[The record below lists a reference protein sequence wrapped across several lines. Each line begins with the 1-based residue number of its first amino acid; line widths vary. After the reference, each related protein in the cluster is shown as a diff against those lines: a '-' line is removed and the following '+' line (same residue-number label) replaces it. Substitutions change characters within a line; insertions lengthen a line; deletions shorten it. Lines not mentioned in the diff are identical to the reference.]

1 MNKINEFSQETIN
14 KIGYYVYR
22 LIDPRNGQTFYV
34 GKGKGNRVFQ
44 HVLGAIG
51 YYDGVD
57 KKEIDESNDPN
68 KLRIIQEIREAGL
81 NVIHIIQR
89 WNLTEKEAFEVE
101 SALIDAFPGFANI
114 QSGHGSEYGVCNADE
129 LEARLSAK
137 TYDEP
142 LDFKYMIIKVRW
154 WRINEMTDQF
164 GPANARYEATRGC
177 WRISLPDVNKYPYVL
192 SVTDGL
198 VKEVYKV
205 NEWHKKAKERSLQV
219 LSLLKKLG
227 IYLLEKEYLITTPK
241 KEWHRPFLNQ
251 RTSKTRNN
259 NINQFKFQK
268 GQMLVM

>member
-1 MNKINEFSQETIN
+1 MNKINEFSQDTIE

-44 HVLGAIG
+44 HVLCAID

-57 KKEIDESNDPN
+57 KKEIDKDNDPN
-68 KLRIIQEIREAGL
+68 KFRIIQEIRESNL
-81 NVIHIIQR
+81 EVIHVIQR
-89 WNLTEKEAFEVE
+89 WNLTEGEAFQVE
-101 SALIDAFPGFANI
+101 SALIDAFPGLANI

-142 LDFKYMIIKVRW
+142 TDFGYMIIKVKW
-154 WRINEMTDQF
+154 WRINEMTTQF
-164 GPANARYEATRGC
+164 GAQNARYEATRGC
-177 WRISLPDVNKYPYVL
+177 WRIRIPSIKKYPYVL

-205 NEWHKKAKERSLQV
+205 
-219 LSLLKKLG
+219 
-227 IYLLEKEYLITTPK
+227 
-241 KEWHRPFLNQ
+241 KEWHAKGERKEFTGEVAPKEIRDLFIGL
-251 RTSKTRNN
+251 RIPDHYAKKGMASPVLKSKN
-259 NINQFKFQK
+259 
-268 GQMLVM
+268 L

>member
-1 MNKINEFSQETIN
+1 MSDIREFSNDTIG

-22 LIDPRNGQTFYV
+22 LVDPRNGQTFYV

-44 HVLGAIG
+44 HVLGAID

-57 KKEIDESNDPN
+57 KKEIDEINDPN

-81 NVIHIIQR
+81 DVIHIIQR

-101 SALIDAFPGFANI
+101 SALIDAFPGLANI
-114 QSGHGSEYGVCNADE
+114 QSGHGSEYGVCNAEE

-137 TYDEP
+137 AYDEP
-142 LDFKYMIIKVRW
+142 KDFGYMIIKVRW
-154 WRINEMTDQF
+154 WRIDEMTDQF

-177 WRISLPDVNKYPYVL
+177 WRISIPDIKKYPYVL

-205 NEWHKKAKERSLQV
+205 NEWHEKGERKEFSGVVADKEIRELFIGKRIPDYYAKKGMASPV
-219 LSLLKKLG
+219 LK
-227 IYLLEKEYLITTPK
+227 
-241 KEWHRPFLNQ
+241 
-251 RTSKTRNN
+251 SKN
-259 NINQFKFQK
+259 
-268 GQMLVM
+268 L

>member
-101 SALIDAFPGFANI
+101 SALIDAFPGLANI

-205 NEWHKKAKERSLQV
+205 NEWHKKGERKEFTGIVAPKEIRDLFVGKRIPDYYAKKGMASHI
-219 LSLLKKLG
+219 LK
-227 IYLLEKEYLITTPK
+227 
-241 KEWHRPFLNQ
+241 
-251 RTSKTRNN
+251 SK
-259 NINQFKFQK
+259 NI
-268 GQMLVM
+268 